1 MNIDKKEF
9 SETKE
14 NNWQVLISV
23 VISIVITLIGLW
35 GSLETRSTCLV
46 FGVAAIMLLITG
58 RLVKNKYP
66 EECKNIVSSAIS
78 ILIVSL
84 IAYFTIDSTQLEGS
98 LWYQTLRDSEDE
110 EILTLINKADNGGD
124 GLAQAELSDY
134 YHSKKDYPKAR
145 LYATKASNNWNARAF
160 YRLAEY
166 DINGLGCEVDIRDGI
181 NHFINA
187 LRLERFDYSNF
198 LNELSQK
205 EKDLSPT
212 DSMRL
217 ALFLQSHEYVD
228 SIIMNSFS
236 LLAGVK
242 DPIERRNKVN
252 HNITLLNYASLSGF
266 RNATVVLYS
275 RVATAEKSAEAH
287 RLAEM
292 LYNVAYIPTN
302 TFERFTF
309 FRSYYQED
317 RYDTENYKRYI
328 KDNEYSLLLMGDKIL
343 NHFSLESY
351 DLFSYQTAI
360 NEYALFR
367 SQYQWIKNRNNGII
381 FSVNYYL
388 TDDSQRA
395 AEEERVAWELL
406 RNNIMAIQ
414 NKMNNPTA
422 WDESNK
428 TRDFIKSHG
437 IMMDIS
443 FN

>member
-9 SETKE
+9 SDTKE

-35 GSLETRSTCLV
+35 GSLETRSTCMV
-46 FGVAAIMLLITG
+46 FGVAAILLLITG

-66 EECKNIVSSAIS
+66 EECKNIISSAIS

-84 IAYFTIDSTQLEGS
+84 IAYFTIDSTPLEGS
-98 LWYQTLRDSEDE
+98 FWYQTLRDSEDE
-110 EILTLINKADNGGD
+110 ELLSLIDKADNGGD

-134 YHSKKDYPKAR
+134 YDSKKDFPKAR

-228 SIIMNSFS
+228 SMIEDSFNYSRRYNNSIEGKNKESNS
-236 LLAGVK
+236 L
-242 DPIERRNKVN
+242 
-252 HNITLLNYASLSGF
+252 TTLNYASLSGY
-266 RNATVVLYS
+266 RNATVALYLLVPHLS
-275 RVATAEKSAEAH
+275 PESH
-287 RLAEM
+287 RLAEV

-302 TFERFTF
+302 TIERAFF
-309 FRSYYQED
+309 FRDYYGESYY
-317 RYDTENYKRYI
+317 DTDQYERYI
-328 KDNEYSLLLMGDKIL
+328 KDNDYSLLFNGEGLL
-343 NHFSLESY
+343 NRFLSRSY
-351 DLFSYQTAI
+351 DVFSYQGVI
-360 NEYALFR
+360 KEYVLFR
-367 SQYQWIKNRNNGII
+367 SQYQWIKNRNIGVIP
-381 FSVNYYL
+381 SVNYL
-388 TDDSQRA
+388 HFMNGGSQLA
-395 AEEERVAWELL
+395 KQDERIARELL
-406 RNNIMAIQ
+406 RYIIIAVQ
-414 NKMNNPTA
+414 SKMNNPSA
-422 WDESNK
+422 WDESDRTK
-428 TRDFIKSHG
+428 DLLKSDG
-437 IMMDIS
+437 LELS
-443 FN
+443 FEYN